1 MPRSPAAATKS
12 VPALQPLPITGAVQ
26 QPVVGS
32 CLPVA
37 GHKRNPRLGKART
50 GGRRS
55 CTFMVL
61 FLLAATLLMVDVVQ
75 AVFTPEN
82 TDALKAAVGSCS
94 CSNCDGS
101 NPTFSCAAGGCLGEN
116 MTGYCPTFA
125 ATTEATTGNPYG
137 VMGDWDVSKVQYMV
151 KSTSTSVPH
160 CLFIG
165 WCH

>member
-1 MPRSPAAATKS
+1 
-12 VPALQPLPITGAVQ
+12 
-26 QPVVGS
+26 
-32 CLPVA
+32 
-37 GHKRNPRLGKART
+37 
-50 GGRRS
+50 
-55 CTFMVL
+55 MVL

-137 VMGDWDVSKVQYMV
+137 VMGDWNVSKVTDMFRC
-151 KSTSTSVPH
+151 TSTSVLR
-160 CLFIG
+160 CLFLDGVTDLFFDLFLIHPSAVFVVFWIISCYHPPFRG
-165 WCH
+165 